1 MAEAGQ
7 SGSKKHNKAVRKLKK
22 LAALACN
29 SYDTSDSYLSNLP
42 YTALREQ
49 GVIEQNMNT
58 EPFQRSFHLGG
69 TKYLTLNGPKGV
81 EKIHLQEWGNGKVTN
96 EGIKLNAPKIV
107 VILNYIAFVRQ
118 AIKKTLNGNRNVL
131 CQYHIGSGF
140 LVSCNSSY
148 KTISIRLWKS
158 TLAKTYPTSEG
169 ISLDFQEWEEFIKAC
184 QKIFIEY
191 QEINSCEPC
200 ILDSED
206 KPGHDATQCQ
216 EHFNF
221 ESESI

>member
-1 MAEAGQ
+1 M
-7 SGSKKHNKAVRKLKK
+7 
-22 LAALACN
+22 
-29 SYDTSDSYLSNLP
+29 
-42 YTALREQ
+42 
-49 GVIEQNMNT
+49 
-58 EPFQRSFHLGG
+58 
-69 TKYLTLNGPKGV
+69 
-81 EKIHLQEWGNGKVTN
+81 
-96 EGIKLNAPKIV
+96 
-107 VILNYIAFVRQ
+107 VILNYIAFVRR

-131 CQYHIGSGF
+131 CQHHIGSGF

-148 KTISIRLWKS
+148 KTLSIRLWKS
-158 TLAKTYPTSEG
+158 TLGKTYPTGEG

-221 ESESI
+221 GSESI